1 MQRGVLASYNAFF
14 GVPLNIRTYHE
25 LTEPDRSGLPDQI
38 AAQRRRVAVRL
49 EGVGRVV
56 AVMSGKGGV
65 GKSFV
70 TAGLARALARGG
82 EGAAG
87 VLDADF
93 NGPTIPALLHV
104 PVTRCTVHDD
114 AIVPAVSPDGVRCF
128 SMALLLEDGRPLRFR
143 GPETESHVWRETLEA
158 ATLRE
163 FLADVAWGALDR
175 LLVDLPPGIQRFQEL
190 VDLLPAPPPA
200 VLTVTIP
207 TAESRDA
214 VRRAMQFARERGAEL
229 LGVVEN
235 MVDGPFAGDAGEA
248 LAREFGVPLL
258 ARIPWHPT
266 ADVWEGVAR
275 SMEGAS

>member
-1 MQRGVLASYNAFF
+1 MA
-14 GVPLNIRTYHE
+14 LNIRTYHD
-25 LTEPDRSGLPDQI
+25 LTEPDRSGLPGQI
-38 AAQRRRVAVRL
+38 AAQRRRVAARL

-70 TAGLARALARGG
+70 TAGLARAVARGG
-82 EGAAG
+82 RAAG

-93 NGPTIPALLHV
+93 NGPTIPSLLHLPV
-104 PVTRCTVHDD
+104 ARCALHENGVAPVT
-114 AIVPAVSPDGVRCF
+114 SPEGVRCF
-128 SMALLLEDGRPLRFR
+128 SMALLLQDGQPLGFR
-143 GPETESHVWRETLEA
+143 GPEAESHVWRGTLEA

-163 FLADVAWGALDR
+163 FLADVAWGVLDR

-190 VDLLPAPPPA
+190 VDVLPAPPA

-235 MVDGPFAGDAGEA
+235 MVDGGFTGRAGEE
-248 LAREFGVPLL
+248 LAHEFAVPLL
-258 ARIPWHPT
+258 ARVPWHPG
-266 ADVWEGVAR
+266 ADVWEGVADQL
-275 SMEGAS
+275 